1 VQDSDEY
8 ALYVVKVAKNV
19 DATQTLSR
27 VPKPAQEVPV
37 QDRIEKDP
45 LLRRPPLPRIPEKL
59 RQSPGAQ
66 FPGGDARL
74 PRLHGR
80 DQRIR
85 ARLERLLP
93 DCENAEHAPAGQV
106 QELDAARDRA
116 VPPDAQGHAETC
128 AGLDH
133 LHPTPSQLC
142 NFPHSLLLPAD
153 LPVAPLLELAAKIRV
168 QRERLE
174 GPPLAQPPPLP
185 LRPGPAGQAGAA
197 QAVRGVG
204 LSLGHDR
211 ERRAAPRGADPQ
223 VQRAVHVRALPLDLL
238 EAAARGELGGV
249 AAGRLFVLQRHLLK
263 VHDLHTGWFRRTR
276 LSERAVILK
285 AMDNAILR
293 EGGVHNMPAEALR
306 NACLIRGL
314 NPANM
319 RNEDMISWL
328 NNWIAISSAVDKEN
342 LSLLLHCPI
351 LLAYN
356 EPSNWSL
363 IYKDKS

>member
-1 VQDSDEY
+1 MTQFLVNLCRTRTSTLCTLLKLPKMLTPLRHFHASPSLHRKSLYKTESKKIRF
-8 ALYVVKVAKNV
+8 YVVHRYLEYLKNYDKVLERSFPGAMRVYRVFTVGIKEFAQDLRDYFRIVRMLNTPQRDRFKNLTRREIELYHQMPKDMLKLAPV
-19 DATQTLSR
+19 LILSTLPLANYVIFPIAYFFPRTFLSR
-27 VPKPAQEVPV
+27 HFWNLQQKSEFNVS
-37 QDRIEKDP
+37 DLKD
-45 LLRRPPLPRIPEKL
+45 
-59 RQSPGAQ
+59 
-66 FPGGDARL
+66 
-74 PRLHGR
+74 
-80 DQRIR
+80 
-85 ARLERLLP
+85 RLLHNRP
-93 DCENAEHAPAGQV
+93 LFRCVQAQLDKLEGHKRYAEWA
-106 QELDAARDRA
+106 
-116 VPPDAQGHAETC
+116 
-128 AGLDH
+128 
-133 LHPTPSQLC
+133 
-142 NFPHSLLLPAD
+142 SLLGMIGSGVQPHVEQILRCK
-153 LPVAPLLELAAKIRV
+153 ELFMCEPYHLIYLK
-168 QRERLE
+168 
-174 GPPLAQPPPLP
+174 
-185 LRPGPAGQAGAA
+185 
-197 QAVRGVG
+197 
-204 LSLGHDR
+204 
-211 ERRAAPRGADPQ
+211 RR
-223 VQRAVHVRALPLDLL
+223 HV
-238 EAAARGELGGV
+238 
-249 AAGRLFVLQRHLLK
+249 RHLLK